1 MRPWSSELAPLVQG
15 DGEGGGAV
23 HPSSPPSTDPLFRCL
38 LCAPTALLE
47 QRS

>member
-23 HPSSPPSTDPLFRCL
+23 HPSSPPS
-38 LCAPTALLE
+38 ALGAGWVGFIWRRRRGGL
-47 QRS
+47 